1 MAIKP
6 SSNKNKTS
14 KKKSITSKK
23 SAKAS
28 GFKKNIFIVLG
39 VFTLISLVTFG
50 YFLGYKEG
58 SKDTRQDELLNDLSQ
73 LKTKKPSDEIK
84 KNVHKRLDPTY
95 TKVKQSV
102 PLEKE
107 QTKKLDDVVQKDMFK
122 VKNTLLA
129 YRGGKPKLAIIIDDV
144 HSKEQIKAIKNLRM
158 KITPSIFPPY
168 ALSKYSHLLAKEVK
182 YYMIHIPMESS
193 NKQFNTQDKTLMTSF
208 TDSQIRM
215 RVKELRQLFPDAVYV
230 NNHTGSIYT
239 QDYTAMNKLYHS
251 LRKEGFVFID
261 SYTIASSKVRK
272 IAHEF
277 GDAYVSRDIF
287 IDNEHT
293 IASIHKQLKKA
304 VVIAKQKGYAL
315 AIGHPHKITMKA
327 LASAKDIL
335 KNVELVYINEIY
347 R

>member
-1 MAIKP
+1 MATQPRKKSTKL
-6 SSNKNKTS
+6 SSNK
-14 KKKSITSKK
+14 KSIK
-23 SAKAS
+23 SS
-28 GFKKNIFIVLG
+28 GFKKNIFIILG
-39 VFTLISLVTFG
+39 VFTVITLVTFG

-58 SKDTRQDELLNDLSQ
+58 SEHSRQDKTLNDLSQ
-73 LKTKKPSDEIK
+73 LKTKKPNDEIR
-84 KNVHKRLDPTY
+84 KNLNKRLEPTY

-107 QTKKLDDVVQKDMFK
+107 QTTKLDYVVQKDVFK
-122 VKNTLLA
+122 VQNTLLA
-129 YRGGKPKLAIIIDDV
+129 YRGKKPKLAIIIDDV
-144 HSKEQIKAIKNLRM
+144 HNKEQIKAIKNLRM

-193 NKQFNTQDKTLMTSF
+193 NKQFNTQEKTLMTSF
-208 TDSQIRM
+208 SDSQIHA
-215 RVKELRQLFPDAVYV
+215 RVKELRQLFPDAIYI
-230 NNHTGSIYT
+230 NNHTGSTYT
-239 QDYTAMNKLYHS
+239 QNYTAMKKLYHS
-251 LRKEGFVFID
+251 LRKEGFIFID

-293 IASIHKQLKKA
+293 VASIHEQLKKA
-304 VVIAKQKGYAL
+304 VVIAKKKGYAL

-327 LASAKDIL
+327 LERAKDIL